1 MAIGNEFVYGYHGCS
16 RDVADKVLSGRGANL
31 NSSENDYDWL
41 GSGIYFWEEGPKRAL
56 EWAWQKFGFD
66 KAAVIGA
73 KIRLGHCLNLMDVD
87 SYGIL
92 RETYLNLVKRGQP
105 LPKNGKLLHRLDC
118 AVINAALRHAEIVER
133 YPYDTVRCPFV
144 EGEPVFPDSKFFD
157 HSHIQISVRTPQ
169 AIVEIFPMHFAKEDL
184 TR

>member
-56 EWAWQKFGFD
+56 EWARQKFGSD
-66 KAAVIGA
+66 NAAVIGA

-92 RETYLNLVKRGQP
+92 RETYLNLIKSGQP

-118 AVINAALRHAEIVER
+118 AVINAALRHAETVER
-133 YPYDTVRCPFV
+133 NPYDTVRCPFV
-144 EGEPVFPDSKFFD
+144 EGEPVFPDSRFFD

-169 AIVEIFPMHFAKEDL
+169 SIVDIFPMHFAEEEL
-184 TR
+184 AS

>member
-1 MAIGNEFVYGYHGCS
+1 MLPTRFFPAVVH
-16 RDVADKVLSGRGANL
+16 NL
-31 NSSENDYDWL
+31 NSSENDYDWF

-56 EWAWQKFGFD
+56 EWAQRKFGFE

-105 LPKNGKLLHRLDC
+105 MPKIGKLLHRL
-118 AVINAALRHAEIVER
+118 
-133 YPYDTVRCPFV
+133 T
-144 EGEPVFPDSKFFD
+144 S
-157 HSHIQISVRTPQ
+157 
-169 AIVEIFPMHFAKEDL
+169 
-184 TR
+184 